1 MGQLFCLAR
10 SLEFVG
16 RIPISIIIST
26 GGAWATTSP
35 GVEPFLFCMACVVI
49 S

>member
-26 GGAWATTSP
+26 GGSLGHYESRGGAFSVLH
-35 GVEPFLFCMACVVI
+35 GLRGD
-49 S
+49 